1 MAMVGDPL
9 HSLRPLREEEIN
21 QLSSNRAQHGTHP
34 LAYDVY
40 RAGDQL
46 VIEFDAPGAAPSD
59 LAVAI
64 EGRTIVVSLRRTL
77 ANGAGIDVIEAGR
90 EHGTFHQRLWLGDG
104 WDLERLHARTENG
117 VLYVHAPVAAGVATR
132 PVEVAAGSG
141 VPSGQRRAGRH
152 DSPQEGGDPD
162 PVATGTGNRPV
173 HTAA

>member
-1 MAMVGDPL
+1 MTMVGDPL

-21 QLSSNRAQHGTHP
+21 QLSTNRAPHGTHP

-59 LAVAI
+59 LTVAI
-64 EGRTIVVSLRRTL
+64 EGRIIAVSLRRKL

-90 EHGTFHQRLWLGDG
+90 EHGTFQQRLWLGEG
-104 WDLERLHARTENG
+104 WDLERLHARAENG

-132 PVEVAAGSG
+132 AVEVAAGSG
-141 VPSGQRRAGRH
+141 APAG
-152 DSPQEGGDPD
+152 SAAQAVTNAPQEGGDPD

>member
-1 MAMVGDPL
+1 MAVVGDPL

-64 EGRTIVVSLRRTL
+64 EGRTIVVSVHRKL

-90 EHGTFHQRLWLGDG
+90 EHGTFQQRLWLGEG
-104 WDLERLHARTENG
+104 WDLERLHARSENG
-117 VLYVHAPVAAGVATR
+117 VLYVHAPVSAGVTTR

-141 VPSGQRRAGRH
+141 APVGGAAQVVTN
-152 DSPQEGGDPD
+152 SPQEAGD
-162 PVATGTGNRPV
+162 PVAAGTGIRPV